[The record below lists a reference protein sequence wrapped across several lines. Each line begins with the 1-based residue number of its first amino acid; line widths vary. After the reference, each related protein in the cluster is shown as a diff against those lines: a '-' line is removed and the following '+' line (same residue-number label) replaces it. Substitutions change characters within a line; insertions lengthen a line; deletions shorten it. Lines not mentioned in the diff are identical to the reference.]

1 MTTLAIRPLTSGLQ
15 AIAKEQLHEEPE
27 KIGENLEA
35 FREWINKS
43 PHLRSRTDDQF
54 LVTFLRG
61 CKFSLERAKQ
71 KLDMF
76 YTLRTHIP
84 ELLDGRD
91 PHDEKLAEIVKL
103 GVGLP
108 LPLTENPNSPRLMLI
123 RPGAYDAHKFTI
135 QEVMKVS
142 TMVNDILMIEDDNM
156 IVAGQ
161 IGVIDLS
168 GVTLAHFMQMQPAF
182 VKKMTMLM
190 QDATPIRQKG
200 IHYINAPKG
209 FEQLFNL
216 FKSFMN
222 EKMKSRVS

>member
-1 MTTLAIRPLTSGLQ
+1 MSTLAIRPLSSSLQ
-15 AIAKEQLHEEPE
+15 AIARDELHEEPE
-27 KIGENLEA
+27 KMAENLEA
-35 FREWINKS
+35 FKEWITKS
-43 PHLRSRTDDQF
+43 PHLNSRMDDQF

-61 CKFSLERAKQ
+61 CKYSLERAKQ

-76 YTLRTHIP
+76 YTLRTHMP
-84 ELLDGRD
+84 EMMVGRD
-91 PHDEKLAEIVKL
+91 PQDEKIAEIIKL

-108 LPLTENPNSPRLMLI
+108 LPFAETPGGPKLMLF
-123 RPGAYDAHKFTI
+123 RPGAYDAQKITI

-142 TMVNDILMIEDDNM
+142 TMMNDILMIEDDNM

-161 IGVIDLS
+161 IGIIDLAD
-168 GVTLAHFMQMQPAF
+168 VTLAHLIQMQPAF
-182 VKKMTMLM
+182 VKKMTMFM
-190 QDATPIRQKG
+190 QDGSPFRQKG
-200 IHYINAPKG
+200 IHYINTPKG

>member
-1 MTTLAIRPLTSGLQ
+1 MSSLAIRPLTSSLQ
-15 AIAKEQLHEEPE
+15 AIARDELHEEPD
-27 KIGENLEA
+27 KIAENLEA

-43 PHLRSRTDDQF
+43 PHLNSRTDDQF

-61 CKFSLERAKQ
+61 CKYSLERAKQ

-76 YTLRTHIP
+76 YTLRTHMP
-84 ELLDGRD
+84 EMMSGRD
-91 PHDEKLAEIVKL
+91 PQDEKLAEIIKL

-108 LPLTENPNSPRLMLI
+108 LPYTETPSSPKLMLF
-123 RPGAYDAHKFTI
+123 RPGAYDAHRFTI

-142 TMVNDILMIEDDNM
+142 TMMNDILMIEDDNL

-161 IGVIDLS
+161 IGVVDLAD
-168 GVTLAHFMQMQPAF
+168 VTLAHLIQMQPSFA
-182 VKKMTMLM
+182 KKMTMLM
-190 QDATPIRQKG
+190 QDGSPIRQKG
-200 IHYINAPKG
+200 IHYINAPTG

-222 EKMKSRVS
+222 EKMRLRVS